1 MSTEVQ
7 FAPVAPAG
15 PTAEPTLPAV
25 ASETSTVVA
34 ENPTATTAAST
45 PTTSKFF
52 SREKKRAP
60 EKTDEYLLARF
71 QGDGVRY
78 KAKLIGIDDVPE
90 ARGDKMSQ
98 DSMMKLKGMAVA
110 ARSQGK
116 HKQRILV
123 NISLEGIKIIDE
135 KTGVI
140 EHEHAVNKI
149 SFIARDIT
157 DNRAFG
163 YVCGAEGQHQFFAI
177 KTIQQAQ
184 PLVMDLKDL
193 FQVIF
198 NTRKKEAEATQK
210 DETSTVVENGS
221 DALLSLD
228 GQVKTVKTVEQMDL
242 FGDMSTP
249 PDINSPTDA
258 WTNHTGLDNVFLLE
272 LASVIDANQNHLKG
286 NPFISYPTV
295 PCNTPSDAPVASSLD
310 IFFNPSPVPFN
321 NDPFAP
327 LSGQFDSISTDSPLS
342 SNCVSVLADC
352 LLKGPVGQNSLSGD
366 SASSSH
372 FFNGLFDSQYPQKGI
387 NQPLEFPLRELN
399 GGTNQ
404 TPPFSDILNQTS
416 LHPPQTPSSLSNGL
430 SNSLLPMFQSPP
442 LCKSETVPP
451 IVQNGGVIALC
462 PPPPSSKCGRVQR
475 RQKSPGNEMF
485 GANIFASP
493 AQGEG
498 PYTAQSSSSIPA
510 DLFNPTT
517 TNSTAALA
525 SMSLG
530 PPSVP
535 QAPTAGPWG
544 QPALSLFPPQVSGPQ
559 VPVQGAP
566 LNSLNQPCAFGGTP
580 VPQWGQQ
587 MPSSFGTPAAPQAW
601 GQPATTAAM
610 TAWPQSGTVS
620 NPFQPSAFP
629 PMMAPPGRI
638 TGQPSSGAPP
648 LPRRPPPAKE
658 EVPVVKNAFTA
669 LDPLG
674 GKEQK
679 TGKDMFKNFQMAKP
693 GSAPPSG
700 QNTNGTF
707 EQYFSNKV
715 GVAQEAADH
724 DDFDISQ
731 LSAKPIELPKPAVQ
745 QASTITAPAL
755 APSLT
760 PSSAGELLDAAFT
773 PNPASIPSGPDPL
786 PAASLFDDT
795 FGSSFLAPP
804 ATTSGPATQTN
815 ADTFVDPFGGN
826 PFA

>member
-1 MSTEVQ
+1 MSAEVQ
-7 FAPVAPAG
+7 PVPVTPAG
-15 PTAEPTLPAV
+15 PTFESAVPAV
-25 ASETSTVVA
+25 ANETSAVVS
-34 ENPTATTAAST
+34 ENTTAISP

-60 EKTDEYLLARF
+60 ERTDEYLLARF
-71 QGDGVRY
+71 KGDGIRY

-198 NTRKKEAEATQK
+198 NTRKKEAEDALK
-210 DETSTVVENGS
+210 NDTSTIAENGG

-228 GQVKTVKTVEQMDL
+228 GQVKTTKTVEQMDL

-249 PDINSPTDA
+249 PDINSPT
-258 WTNHTGLDNVFLLE
+258 LDSVLLLE
-272 LASVIDANQNHLKG
+272 LSSVIDANQNHLKT
-286 NPFISYPTV
+286 NPFVTYPTV
-295 PCNTPSDAPVASSLD
+295 PCNTPSDALFSSSLD
-310 IFFNPSPVPFN
+310 VFFSSSPVPIN
-321 NDPFAP
+321 NNTFT
-327 LSGQFDSISTDSPLS
+327 LYKGQSGSSVSIVSPLS
-342 SNCVSVLADC
+342 NCTLGLPNC
-352 LLKGPVGQNSLSGD
+352 LLKGPVGQNGLNVD
-366 SASSSH
+366 SVSTSH
-372 FFNGLFDSQYPQKGI
+372 PFNELNNKQYPQKGI
-387 NQPLEFPLRELN
+387 DQALEGSLGEMNSGKNQF
-399 GGTNQ
+399 
-404 TPPFSDILNQTS
+404 PPFSNMHIPTRPQL
-416 LHPPQTPSSLSNGL
+416 PQTPSPLCSDLG
-430 SNSLLPMFQSPP
+430 NSLLSMFQSS
-442 LCKSETVPP
+442 CKSETMQP
-451 IVQNGGVIALC
+451 IAQNGGVMALC
-462 PPPPSSKCGRVQR
+462 PPPPSPKSGRVQR

-493 AQGEG
+493 AQSE
-498 PYTAQSSSSIPA
+498 PYPAQPSSTIPA
-510 DLFNPTT
+510 NLFNPTAPT
-517 TNSTAALA
+517 TTALA
-525 SMSLG
+525 SLSLG
-530 PPSVP
+530 PSTVP
-535 QAPTAGPWG
+535 LRSWD
-544 QPALSLFPPQVSGPQ
+544 QPALSLFTPQGPGSQ
-559 VPVQGAP
+559 VPVQGAQIP
-566 LNSLNQPCAFGGTP
+566 NSLPHPGGAP
-580 VPQWGQQ
+580 LSQWGQQ
-587 MPSSFGTPAAPQAW
+587 MPSPFGNPAAPQAW
-601 GQPATTAAM
+601 GQPVTPAAISG
-610 TAWPQSGTVS
+610 WPQSGTAS

-629 PMMAPPGRI
+629 PMMASPGGGL
-638 TGQPSSGAPP
+638 GQPSSGVCPV
-648 LPRRPPPAKE
+648 PRRPPPVRE
-658 EVPVVKNAFTA
+658 EAPAVKSAFTD

-679 TGKDMFKNFQMAKP
+679 IGKDMFKDFQMAKP
-693 GSAPPSG
+693 GSVPPSG

-731 LSAKPIELPKPAVQ
+731 LSEKSLEAPKPALQ
-745 QASTITAPAL
+745 QAFTPIASAL
-755 APSLT
+755 APSVT
-760 PSSAGELLDAAFT
+760 PSSAEVLLDAAFT
-773 PNPASIPSGPDPL
+773 ANPAPIPAGPDP
-786 PAASLFDDT
+786 PVADLFDDT

-804 ATTSGPATQTN
+804 ATMGGSASQTN
-815 ADTFVDPFGGN
+815 GKANTFVDPFGGN

>member
-1 MSTEVQ
+1 MSAEVQ
-7 FAPVAPAG
+7 PVPVTPAG
-15 PTAEPTLPAV
+15 PTFESAVPAV
-25 ASETSTVVA
+25 ANETSAVVS
-34 ENPTATTAAST
+34 ENTTAISP

-60 EKTDEYLLARF
+60 ERTDEYLLARF
-71 QGDGVRY
+71 KGDGIRY

-198 NTRKKEAEATQK
+198 NTRKKEAEDALK
-210 DETSTVVENGS
+210 NDTSTIAENGG

-228 GQVKTVKTVEQMDL
+228 GQVKTTKTVEQMDL

-249 PDINSPTDA
+249 PDINSPT
-258 WTNHTGLDNVFLLE
+258 
-272 LASVIDANQNHLKG
+272 
-286 NPFISYPTV
+286 
-295 PCNTPSDAPVASSLD
+295 
-310 IFFNPSPVPFN
+310 
-321 NDPFAP
+321 
-327 LSGQFDSISTDSPLS
+327 
-342 SNCVSVLADC
+342 
-352 LLKGPVGQNSLSGD
+352 
-366 SASSSH
+366 
-372 FFNGLFDSQYPQKGI
+372 
-387 NQPLEFPLRELN
+387 
-399 GGTNQ
+399 
-404 TPPFSDILNQTS
+404 
-416 LHPPQTPSSLSNGL
+416 
-430 SNSLLPMFQSPP
+430 
-442 LCKSETVPP
+442 
-451 IVQNGGVIALC
+451 
-462 PPPPSSKCGRVQR
+462 
-475 RQKSPGNEMF
+475 SPGNEMF

-493 AQGEG
+493 AQSE
-498 PYTAQSSSSIPA
+498 PYPAQPSSTIPA
-510 DLFNPTT
+510 NLFNPTAPT
-517 TNSTAALA
+517 TTALA
-525 SMSLG
+525 SLSLG
-530 PPSVP
+530 PSTVP
-535 QAPTAGPWG
+535 LRSWD
-544 QPALSLFPPQVSGPQ
+544 QPALSLFTPQGPGSQ
-559 VPVQGAP
+559 VPVQGAQIP
-566 LNSLNQPCAFGGTP
+566 NSLPHPGGAP
-580 VPQWGQQ
+580 LSQWGQQ
-587 MPSSFGTPAAPQAW
+587 MPSPFGNPAAPQAW
-601 GQPATTAAM
+601 GQPVTPAAISG
-610 TAWPQSGTVS
+610 WPQSGTAS

-629 PMMAPPGRI
+629 PMMASPGGGL
-638 TGQPSSGAPP
+638 GQPSSGVCPV
-648 LPRRPPPAKE
+648 PRRPPPVRE
-658 EVPVVKNAFTA
+658 EAPAVKSAFTD

-679 TGKDMFKNFQMAKP
+679 IGKDMFKDFQMAKP
-693 GSAPPSG
+693 GSVPPSG

-731 LSAKPIELPKPAVQ
+731 LSEKSLEAPKPALQ
-745 QASTITAPAL
+745 QAFTPIASAL
-755 APSLT
+755 APSVT
-760 PSSAGELLDAAFT
+760 PSSAEVLLDAAFT
-773 PNPASIPSGPDPL
+773 ANPAPIPAGPDP
-786 PAASLFDDT
+786 PVADLFDDT

-804 ATTSGPATQTN
+804 ATMGGSASQTN
-815 ADTFVDPFGGN
+815 GKANTFVDPFGGN